1 MVDMVSKE
9 VIIEKLKEVI
19 DPHTSENV
27 YEMGL
32 ITEIEVDNDEV
43 KMTFVP
49 SSKFCPIGSQ
59 LAVAIKRKVKTI
71 DELKNVDLIVD
82 GFVDQDKVNTLLQD
96 V

>member
-1 MVDMVSKE
+1 MMNMVSKE
-9 VIIEKLKEVI
+9 DVIEKLKEVI

-27 YEMGL
+27 YDMGL

-71 DELKNVDLIVD
+71 DELKKVDMVVN

-96 V
+96 I